1 MPLKRAAKNRRGLS
15 LLEMMAATAIMATL
29 TASVVVVM
37 RSGYAV
43 WNAQEADID
52 VLDNGYGVLRHLVTQ
67 MRQATAVTAITA
79 AGDTQGSLS
88 FTTST
93 GATRTWARNATSDV
107 SFNNGASNQLLAKSI
122 DSLTFA
128 GYKADGVTA
137 TTRCKLRCPAARVSL
152 GPSPLEPGSVHGKT
166 GVHMPTQYETGDQA
180 QPPRHCATHMLIRAV
195 LSFGVDR

>member
-107 SFNNGASNQLLAKSI
+107 SFNNGTSNQLLAKSI

-137 TTRCKLRCPAARVSL
+137 TTTVTDIQVVECQVQITLPRGA
-152 GPSPLEPGSVHGKT
+152 
-166 GVHMPTQYETGDQA
+166 GVTRTLTTRA
-180 QPPRHCATHMLIRAV
+180 WIR
-195 LSFGVDR
+195 SW

>member
-1 MPLKRAAKNRRGLS
+1 MRPKRAAKNRRGLS

-52 VLDNGYGVLRHLVTQ
+52 VLDNGYGVLRHIVTE

-79 AGDTQGSLS
+79 SGNTQGSLS

-93 GATRTWARNATSDV
+93 GTTRTWARNATSDV
-107 SFNNGASNQLLAKSI
+107 YFNNGTSNQLLAKSI
-122 DSLTFA
+122 NSLTFT

-137 TTRCKLRCPAARVSL
+137 TTNITDIQVVECQVQITLPRGA
-152 GPSPLEPGSVHGKT
+152 
-166 GVHMPTQYETGDQA
+166 GVTRTLTTRA
-180 QPPRHCATHMLIRAV
+180 WIR
-195 LSFGVDR
+195 SW

>member
-1 MPLKRAAKNRRGLS
+1 MRLKQAAKNRRGLS
-15 LLEMMAATAIMATL
+15 LLEMMAATAIMAML

-52 VLDNGYGVLRHLVTQ
+52 VLDNGYGVLQHLVTQ

-79 AGDTQGSLS
+79 SGNTQGSLS

-93 GATRTWARNATSDV
+93 GATRTWSLNATSDV
-107 SFNNGASNQLLAKSI
+107 YFNNGASNQLLAKSI
-122 DSLTFA
+122 DSLTFT

-137 TTRCKLRCPAARVSL
+137 TTAVTDIQVVECQVQITLPRGA
-152 GPSPLEPGSVHGKT
+152 
-166 GVHMPTQYETGDQA
+166 GVTRTLTTRA
-180 QPPRHCATHMLIRAV
+180 WIR
-195 LSFGVDR
+195 SW